1 VELLN
6 IERYPTM
13 ELTPTQSEPSQSE
26 PSQSG
31 PRATRQSLR
40 LLTAAGVILGMGFAG
55 FFDGIVIHQVLQWHH
70 MVTTIQP
77 ATSLSNL
84 EVNTF
89 WDGVFHVGTFAL
101 TIAGLILLWRAIQ
114 REGVPTSA
122 QPLIG
127 AVLIGAGS
135 FNVIEGV
142 IDHHLLAIHHVK
154 SGVNQLA
161 WDLGFLVV
169 SVMLAIAGWVVL
181 VRYQQTNYQQK
192 EQ

>member
-1 VELLN
+1 
-6 IERYPTM
+6 M
-13 ELTPTQSEPSQSE
+13 ELTPSQSE
-26 PSQSG
+26 PR
-31 PRATRQSLR
+31 PIRQSLK
-40 LLTAAGVILGMGFAG
+40 LLVAAGVILGMGFAG

-70 MVTTIQP
+70 MVSTIRP

-84 EVNTF
+84 EANTF
-89 WDGVFHVGTFAL
+89 WDGAFHLGTFVL
-101 TIAGLILLWRAIQ
+101 TVIGLTLLWRAMQ
-114 REGVPTSA
+114 REGVPKSA

-154 SGVNQLA
+154 SGVNQFG
-161 WDLGFLVV
+161 WDLGFLIV
-169 SVMLAIAGWVVL
+169 SVLLVIAGWVVL
-181 VRYQQTNYQQK
+181 VNYQQTNYQQK